1 MRLQALGV
9 WCNYHGGGAGGGVC
23 LPGQRMVPGDSAVC
37 GAGLQG
43 GSVYVGVQGCV
54 CMLWSPHVHTL
65 VCVCVRGLC
74 VGVCMDLC
82 VYVSVNLGEGT
93 CVLRLSPTPQ
103 GV

>member
-1 MRLQALGV
+1 
-9 WCNYHGGGAGGGVC
+9 
-23 LPGQRMVPGDSAVC
+23 
-37 GAGLQG
+37 
-43 GSVYVGVQGCV
+43 
-54 CMLWSPHVHTL
+54 MLWSPHVHTL